1 MKLFNII
8 NEEKDNNLTEKDRKK
23 MELIYGLFKTG
34 KYRVDDLTY
43 IYVLPDEFW
52 TSNDDETGDLI
63 IVLTMNPQQTM
74 RLYTTMMG
82 RNGQMTHPTPV
93 EKEYRHLHND
103 AKDRVKKKF
112 ARFNIDI
119 IF

>member
-1 MKLFNII
+1 MRFTKEHII
-8 NEEKDNNLTEKDRKK
+8 KSQKK
-23 MELIYGLFKTG
+23 AKLIYDLFSTG
-34 KYRVDDLTY
+34 NYTVDDLIY
-43 IYVLPDEFW
+43 KYVLPEEYW
-52 TSNDDETGDLI
+52 VNIDDETGTPI
-63 IVLTMNPQQTM
+63 IVLTMNPTQTM
-74 RLYTTMMG
+74 KLYTSIRKPDG
-82 RNGQMTHPTPV
+82 SLTHPTPV